1 VSTNPDDIDWSL
13 TTWEGVRRDQL
24 RRNLRLSLR
33 ERLES
38 LDDLMEF
45 ARHFHNILHRKET
58 KPASPAK

>member
-1 VSTNPDDIDWSL
+1 MSTNPDDFDWSL
-13 TTWEGVRRDQL
+13 TTWEGVRREQL

-45 ARHFHNILHRKET
+45 ARHFHNILHRNAA
-58 KPASPAK
+58 KPAAPAE